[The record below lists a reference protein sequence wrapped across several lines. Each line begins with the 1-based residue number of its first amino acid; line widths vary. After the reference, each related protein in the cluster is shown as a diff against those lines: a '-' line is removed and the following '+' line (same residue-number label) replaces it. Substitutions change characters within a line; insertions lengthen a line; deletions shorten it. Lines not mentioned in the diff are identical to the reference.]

1 MDIKILEQICWGGS
15 TVAPIVDGALTDLNL
30 DDDFEVIS
38 DIPTIAE
45 YGVNKLPAL
54 VINGKIRFEG
64 KTPSLD
70 EVKSILKE
78 EL

>member
-1 MDIKILEQICWGGS
+1 M
-15 TVAPIVDGALTDLNL
+15 NL